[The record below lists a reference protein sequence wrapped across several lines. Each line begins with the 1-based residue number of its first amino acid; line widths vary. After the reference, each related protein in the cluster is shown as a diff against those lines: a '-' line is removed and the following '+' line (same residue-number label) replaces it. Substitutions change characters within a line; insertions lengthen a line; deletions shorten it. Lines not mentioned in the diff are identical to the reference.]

1 MKRLSSYSLF
11 LLLMALLFGGD
22 LLAQKQNREQDFQI
36 WSDVS
41 ASYKLNKKWKLD
53 GEVGLRTRE
62 NSQLL
67 KQYYLEFGGR
77 YKINKR
83 FNVVARYR
91 FVSYY
96 EFGKSAIHRI
106 NFDVIYDNKWKRFSY
121 DIRLRYQQ
129 GWYLSNSKQEFYA
142 RVLRSKF
149 ELSYDI
155 RKNKLE
161 PYFSLEHYLG
171 LNGDILGLTAQLRWT
186 LGLEYPITKWSDL
199 ALAYRLE
206 QEFYRNNPINAYIL
220 LISYKIDI
228 N

>member
-1 MKRLSSYSLF
+1 MRLCKSYIAF
-11 LLLMALLFGGD
+11 FLLMASMFVGVGHVS
-22 LLAQKQNREQDFQI
+22 AQDREEDFQV
-36 WSDVS
+36 WGDVS
-41 ASYKLNKKWKLD
+41 ASYKLNKKWKVD

-62 NSQLL
+62 NSELL

-83 FNVVARYR
+83 FNVAARYR

-106 NFDVIYDNKWKRFSY
+106 NVDFIYDNKWKRFKY

-149 ELSYDI
+149 KVSYDI

-161 PYFSLEHYLG
+161 PFFSFEHYLG
-171 LNGDILGLTAQLRWT
+171 LNGDMRGLTAQIRWT
-186 LGLEYPITKWSDL
+186 LGAEYPVTKWSDI
-199 ALAYRLE
+199 ALAYRFE
-206 QEFYRNNPINAYIL
+206 QEYYSYNPLNAHIL
-220 LISYKIDI
+220 MVSYKIDL

>member
-1 MKRLSSYSLF
+1 MNIPKSYSAF
-11 LLLMALLFGGD
+11 LVMIAMLIGFSFSAY
-22 LLAQKQNREQDFQI
+22 AQEREQDFQI

-41 ASYKLNKKWKLD
+41 AGYKINKKWKIG
-53 GEVGLRTRE
+53 GEIGLRSRE

-83 FNVVARYR
+83 FNLSADYR

-96 EFGKSAIHRI
+96 EFGKSAIHRF
-106 NFDVIYDNKWKRFSY
+106 NVDLTYDNKWKRFKY

-129 GWYLSNSKQEFYA
+129 GWYLSNSKQEFSA
-142 RVLRSKF
+142 KFLRTKF
-149 ELSYDI
+149 KLSYNI

-161 PYFSLEHYLG
+161 PFFSFEHYLG
-171 LNGDILGLTAQLRWT
+171 LNGDMLWLTAQIRWT
-186 LGLEYPITKWSDL
+186 LGAEYPVNKWSDI
-199 ALAYRLE
+199 ALAYRIE
-206 QEFYRNNPINAYIL
+206 QEFYRSSPMNAYIL
-220 LISYKIDI
+220 MISYKVDL